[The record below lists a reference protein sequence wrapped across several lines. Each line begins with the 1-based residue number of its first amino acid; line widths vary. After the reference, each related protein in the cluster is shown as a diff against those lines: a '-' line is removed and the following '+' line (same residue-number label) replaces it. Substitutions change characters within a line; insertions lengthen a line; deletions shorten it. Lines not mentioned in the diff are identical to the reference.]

1 MDGIFSQNVHNTRN
15 FHNLYISTNR
25 TTAKL
30 GDKTMV
36 IEDFKSGT

>member
-1 MDGIFSQNVHNTRN
+1 MVYSHKMYTTQGIFII
-15 FHNLYISTNR
+15 YIFSTNR